1 MGHTT
6 ATSFLTSSFLTSSL
20 TTVFSGNVTA
30 VSGWN
35 THTFNSSFLYNGS
48 SNLLIEICWNNTSAA
63 SNSTVRQTV
72 TTTNK
77 TLYLKTNVANGNV
90 CSNTTGTK
98 TTSRPN
104 MRFAFSSSALK
115 MADETEVV
123 TTDEVLEVV
132 ENEALS
138 MRVFPNPTA
147 DYTTIEVVGDLE
159 SNTELTVFDLTGR
172 KIFTDIMTS
181 NTYQLAVE
189 NYAPGSYLVVIK
201 NGNTTLNQK
210 LLVKMGY

>member
-6 ATSFLTSSFLTSSL
+6 ASNFSTSSFLTSTL

-35 THTFNSSFLYNGS
+35 THTFNTSFLYNGS

-72 TTTNK
+72 TSTHQ
-77 TLYLKTNVANGNV
+77 TLYIKTNVANGSV
-90 CSNTTGTK
+90 CSTTTGQK

-104 MRFAFSSSALK
+104 MRFSFSSSALK
-115 MADETEVV
+115 IADATEEIAQELVEPIEE
-123 TTDEVLEVV
+123 EVL
-132 ENEALS
+132 S
-138 MRVFPNPTA
+138 MKLFPNPTA
-147 DYTTIEVVGDLE
+147 DYATIEVNGAIE
-159 SNTELTVFDLTGR
+159 PNTQLTVFDLTGR
-172 KIFTDIMTS
+172 QVFTDVMTS

-189 NYAPGSYLVVIK
+189 NYTPGSYLVVIK
-201 NGNTTLNQK
+201 NGNNSLNQK
-210 LLVKMGY
+210 LLVKIGY